1 VGTLKGIVNG
11 KYHIDNNRLF
21 VAFLIVYIALIAD
34 ISIGN
39 ISDIVVDFSVS
50 PGGIVMFV
58 SIAVVFVLG
67 QYFILKYIM
76 NKKGTSSTGTQR
88 ISYRA
93 VQVVQYALAVIMIAI
108 TLQVV
113 FASSYYTMELM
124 IAVLLSYG
132 MAAILMGAL
141 SWRLFVWF
149 KFSKSIA
156 TLFYALAAA
165 MITINAIDSL
175 IFFNVVLS
183 EKSTIINSELEVIFQ
198 VGFEPGTFMSLVAM
212 IQTTSMVGYFVL
224 TWAGTIL
231 LLIHHMKR
239 VGKIKFWIL
248 VTLPLIY
255 FMSYYINLYEV
266 TNPDSPVTQALSSN
280 FIIPILLFTY
290 SIALCGI
297 LFGIAFYSI
306 ARSIKENK
314 EIRIFMLITAYGFV
328 LFFNAADATVL
339 QAGYPPFGL
348 ANVSFVGLSAFL
360 IFVGLY
366 SSAISVAKDVQL
378 RSFIKKSV
386 KDEAKFL
393 ASIGT
398 AQMQEELEK
407 RIMTITR
414 DKSEEISQFDE
425 ISPSL
430 SEDEMK
436 RYLEEVIREV
446 ESSRQR

>member
-1 VGTLKGIVNG
+1 
-11 KYHIDNNRLF
+11 
-21 VAFLIVYIALIAD
+21 
-34 ISIGN
+34 
-39 ISDIVVDFSVS
+39 
-50 PGGIVMFV
+50 
-58 SIAVVFVLG
+58 
-67 QYFILKYIM
+67 
-76 NKKGTSSTGTQR
+76 
-88 ISYRA
+88 
-93 VQVVQYALAVIMIAI
+93 
-108 TLQVV
+108 
-113 FASSYYTMELM
+113 
-124 IAVLLSYG
+124 
-132 MAAILMGAL
+132 
-141 SWRLFVWF
+141 
-149 KFSKSIA
+149 
-156 TLFYALAAA
+156 

-366 SSAISVAKDVQL
+366 SSAISVSKDVQL